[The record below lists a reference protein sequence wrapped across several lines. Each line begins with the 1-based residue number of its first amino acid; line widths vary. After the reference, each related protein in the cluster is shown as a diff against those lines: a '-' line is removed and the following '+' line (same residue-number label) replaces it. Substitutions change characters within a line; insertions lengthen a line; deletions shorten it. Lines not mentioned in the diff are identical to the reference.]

1 MKRETVVSNKQK
13 VFRFRVSDENL
24 RRFNEMAGREKV
36 TLSEL
41 TRRLLEERASQIQA

>member
-1 MKRETVVSNKQK
+1 MKREAEMKSKEK

-24 RRFNEMAGREKV
+24 RRFNQVAEQQRV

-41 TRRLLEERASQIQA
+41 TRRLLEEHAAQFQA

>member
-1 MKRETVVSNKQK
+1 MKSKEK

-24 RRFNEMAGREKV
+24 RRFNQMAEQERV

-41 TRRLLEERASQIQA
+41 TRRLLEERAAQFLA

>member
-1 MKRETVVSNKQK
+1 MKKETEMKSKEK

-24 RRFNEMAGREKV
+24 RRFNKMAEQEKV

-41 TRRLLEERASQIQA
+41 TRRLLEERAAQFQA